1 MARRGQVRS
10 AWCKNSKS
18 SRGEASARWRLTT
31 EACAWGLLVWP
42 QNQPVAGSS
51 VWASKP
57 TRRLGGIAVRSV
69 RQAARTGSFEVRRG
83 ASTRRTRGVTK
94 ELASEGS
101 KAWWMRVPAGK
112 DIRVIFQ
119 ICPYGVCIS
128 RGSLVISI
136 PPLGL

>member
-1 MARRGQVRS
+1 MRVGFV
-10 AWCKNSKS
+10 
-18 SRGEASARWRLTT
+18 
-31 EACAWGLLVWP
+31 GL
-42 QNQPVAGSS
+42 AT
-51 VWASKP
+51 KP
-57 TRRLGGIAVRSV
+57 TGGRFVGLGLKADQKTRRDSGSV
-69 RQAARTGSFEVRRG
+69 GSPGRPDRIVRG
-83 ASTRRTRGVTK
+83 ASRSFYPEDTGVTE

-136 PPLGL
+136 PPPGL